1 MAEIIGSLQEEWRNE
16 IKEEVKN
23 EIGEEKKQKRHD
35 SFQALVW
42 NFPIQAFNS
51 SIGKKYPVEPD
62 STSIANARLFV
73 VWN

>member
-1 MAEIIGSLQEEWRNE
+1 MTER
-16 IKEEVKN
+16 
-23 EIGEEKKQKRHD
+23 EKKQKRND